1 MRSRPQALR
10 VTGRALTVVFQGEM
24 LLNQLQ
30 VIGGNKTGVF
40 VHHVTEGSSAHTSG
54 ISSGTQIL
62 QVRTSRFRTL

>member
-10 VTGRALTVVFQGEM
+10 VTGRVLTVTFQGEM

-40 VHHVTEGSSAHTSG
+40 VHHVTEGSSAHNSG

-62 QVRTSRFRTL
+62 QVRASVV